1 MAKLQVSDTDQTI
14 EQVLPVSDVVITGV
28 PSKDY
33 KVPTNL
39 LKPGVVAINFSS
51 EKNYDES
58 IKDVASCLVNS
69 VGKATVTMLQRNL
82 LRLRKAQLNR
92 AALLAKDKA

>member
-1 MAKLQVSDTDQTI
+1 MTI

-28 PSKDY
+28 PSKEY

-51 EKNYDES
+51 EHNFDDSVKS
-58 IKDVASCLVNS
+58 VASCLVNS

-82 LRLRKAQLNR
+82 LRLRKAQLSR
-92 AALLAKDKA
+92 AELLAKKQSHSTSGKIK